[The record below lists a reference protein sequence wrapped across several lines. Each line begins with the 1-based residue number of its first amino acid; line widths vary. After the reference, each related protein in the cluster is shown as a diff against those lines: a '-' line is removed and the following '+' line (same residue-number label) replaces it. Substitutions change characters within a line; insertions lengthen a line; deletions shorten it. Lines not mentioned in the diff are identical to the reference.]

1 MSSVRAHVHVQQR
14 HSNQA
19 SPPLHSHTSL
29 PLHPTSPGVLHY
41 LNGEY
46 TEAVSYFLRVAE
58 NCQEYDEAVR
68 EPSIFNLGH
77 AYRKQRDFD
86 SAAHWYR
93 AALAINPRVAS
104 TYSAL
109 GFTLHLRGD
118 LDQVD
123 LPQAPSTHNTTTS
136 PPHPLHLPTLL
147 SFSLDIRRLSST
159 TNPSPSSRMIPS
171 RARCCR
177 RH

>member
-1 MSSVRAHVHVQQR
+1 MCSGDTATK
-14 HSNQA
+14 QA
-19 SPPLHSHTSL
+19 LHSTHTSL
-29 PLHPTSPGVLHY
+29 PTPPGVLHY

-118 LDQVD
+118 LDQVH
-123 LPQAPSTHNTTTS
+123 LPQAQSTHTTP
-136 PPHPLHLPTLL
+136 PPHHLTHSILP
-147 SFSLDIRRLSST
+147 SLLSST
-159 TNPSPSSRMIPS
+159 SISGD
-171 RARCCR
+171 
-177 RH
+177 